1 MQEETV
7 ILPKSDT
14 PADKLDLKFFL
25 GVLQK
30 SATAMPGLNQSIE
43 IIKRHIQTILDRRSK
58 TYLES
63 LFVTS
68 NPSGTNTDQILDTG
82 SFQNFGAATS
92 SNSIIP
98 SQPASNYHTSP
109 GVNLEGLPAFPGQ
122 NFNMGTNF
130 DLDQEITDPDM
141 RAAFLGLDPHLTLQH
156 ENSDWTY
163 SGFYMGDEMQ

>member
-63 LFVTS
+63 LFATS

-92 SNSIIP
+92 PNSIIP
-98 SQPASNYHTSP
+98 PQADSNYHTYP
-109 GVNLEGLPAFPGQ
+109 GVNFEGLPAFPGQ

-130 DLDQEITDPDM
+130 NLDQEITDPEM
-141 RAAFLGLDPHLTLQH
+141 RAAFSGLDPHLTLQH

-163 SGFYMGDEMQ
+163 SGVYMGDEMQ